1 MAVLSISV
9 SRGIPRI
16 PHSQIARS
24 AIMNRGNQINL
35 WYVLFAVMGVV
46 LLRDIW
52 VQTQTVESIPYS
64 QFESYLERDVI
75 EKVEIGSTSIRG
87 TFKVAQD
94 GKTGFITTPVAPD
107 LAERS

>member
-1 MAVLSISV
+1 
-9 SRGIPRI
+9 
-16 PHSQIARS
+16 
-24 AIMNRGNQINL
+24 MNRGNQINL

-75 EKVEIGSTSIRG
+75 EKVEIGSTSIRARV
-87 TFKVAQD
+87 KNRL
-94 GKTGFITTPVAPD
+94 I
-107 LAERS
+107 